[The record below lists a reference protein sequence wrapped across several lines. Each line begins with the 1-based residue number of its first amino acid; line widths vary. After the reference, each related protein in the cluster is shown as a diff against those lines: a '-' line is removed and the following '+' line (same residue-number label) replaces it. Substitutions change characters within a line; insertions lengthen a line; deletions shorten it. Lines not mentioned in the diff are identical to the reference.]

1 MLILIHFFSICMISN
16 LLSCDEPTTADVSQC
31 YCDVFLDQLKME
43 MRWIHAFCP
52 HWGNYRT
59 AILPGPGPSP
69 PAAPDRHSAASVS
82 LACFDCSDCER
93 LHRVQTS
100 DLSSFQTTSFHTRL
114 SFLDE
119 ENDESLLEDVG
130 GDDEYDEEY
139 SANIPSG
146 SQAKKK
152 INLVCQL
159 LLHGNE
165 IKSWIWL

>member
-1 MLILIHFFSICMISN
+1 MSQQ
-16 LLSCDEPTTADVSQC
+16 LLMCHNVT
-31 YCDVFLDQLKME
+31 DVFFDQLKME

-59 AILPGPGPSP
+59 AILPGRGPSP
-69 PAAPDRHSAASVS
+69 PDHHSAASVF
-82 LACFDCSDCER
+82 LACFDCSDCEC

-100 DLSSFQTTSFHTRL
+100 DVSSFQTTSFHTRL

-119 ENDESLLEDVG
+119 ENDESLLEDEE

-152 INLVCQL
+152 
-159 LLHGNE
+159 
-165 IKSWIWL
+165 